1 MVIKMHVI
9 HNLKPIFNKNSK
21 ILILGSMPSI
31 KSRELGFYYAHPQN
45 RFWQIL
51 EILFEIKL
59 ETKEEK
65 MYNEHGEIY
74 ITGPSIMGGYFNND
88 TQTKLMIENDEFN
101 NPWVKTG
108 DIGYIDKDGCI
119 FIEDRIKN
127 MIIRPDW
134 FKVYPLTIESII
146 LKHPGIYTC
155 KVVGVSQPSYSIGK
169 FPLAYIVIKDEYKNS
184 TENIVRELNEL
195 CLNNLPEY
203 QIPID
208 FIVKDTLPYTSI
220 GKVDTNT
227 LENEYNSK
235 INYSSLVRK
244 K

>member
-1 MVIKMHVI
+1 
-9 HNLKPIFNKNSK
+9 
-21 ILILGSMPSI
+21 
-31 KSRELGFYYAHPQN
+31 
-45 RFWQIL
+45 
-51 EILFEIKL
+51 
-59 ETKEEK
+59 

-127 MIIRPDW
+127 MIIRPDG

-146 LKHPGIYTC
+146 LKHPAIYTC
-155 KVVGVSQPSYSIGK
+155 KVVGVSQPGYSIGK